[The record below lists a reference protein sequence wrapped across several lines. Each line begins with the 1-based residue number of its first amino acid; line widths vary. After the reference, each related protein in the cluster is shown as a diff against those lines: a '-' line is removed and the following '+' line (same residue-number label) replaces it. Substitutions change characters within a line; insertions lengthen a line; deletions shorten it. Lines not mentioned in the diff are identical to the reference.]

1 MVRRNNPVAWICSI
15 YIPQFFHG
23 DKLARLQRRKQLIAI
38 LLKRI
43 AIFFFICFAPCKG
56 IQHSLTF
63 WIPRRGFHRDSRY
76 SGFQSFSV
84 DLVFWIP
91 VLRGIQVSFSC
102 MYSEFHKPNFPDSG
116 ISDCLTC
123 DDLLN
128 MFPCFLAHIRQSQ
141 NMTK

>member
-1 MVRRNNPVAWICSI
+1 MFYISPLVFPRGHTYAFAAEKAVNRNPFKTNR
-15 YIPQFFHG
+15 
-23 DKLARLQRRKQLIAI
+23 DL
-38 LLKRI
+38 
-43 AIFFFICFAPCKG
+43 FFICLAPCKG
-56 IQHSLTF
+56 IQHSLRF

-76 SGFQSFSV
+76 SGFLSFSV

-91 VLRGIQVSFSC
+91 ILSGIQVSFSC

>member
-1 MVRRNNPVAWICSI
+1 MVRKNNPVAWMFYI
-15 YIPQFFHG
+15 YPLVFPRGQTYAFAAERAVNRNPFKTNR
-23 DKLARLQRRKQLIAI
+23 DL
-38 LLKRI
+38 
-43 AIFFFICFAPCKG
+43 FFICFAPCKG
-56 IQHSLTF
+56 IQHSLRF

-91 VLRGIQVSFSC
+91 ILSGIQVSLSC

-128 MFPCFLAHIRQSQ
+128 MFPCFLAYIRQSQ
-141 NMTK
+141 NITK

>member
-1 MVRRNNPVAWICSI
+1 MFYIYPLVFPRGQTCAFAAEKVVNRNPFKTNR
-15 YIPQFFHG
+15 
-23 DKLARLQRRKQLIAI
+23 DL
-38 LLKRI
+38 
-43 AIFFFICFAPCKG
+43 FFFICFAPCKG
-56 IQHSLTF
+56 IQHSLRF

-91 VLRGIQVSFSC
+91 ILSGIQVSFSS
-102 MYSEFHKPNFPDSG
+102 MYAEFHKPNFQDSG

-141 NMTK
+141 NVTN